1 MDKSERSETEQQPRR
16 PAARRALREHER
28 ESTRDAIEPHS
39 EPAAHVPTWQDLST
53 ATPAKR
59 VHARRPR
66 GQDATQA
73 HTDVTQ
79 EVTREMR
86 TTPQVQP
93 PVRSSLPRTRSS
105 STPPTPWA
113 VPAVAH
119 TLVGAPPPP
128 ISARRGAAADSGGLA
143 RRRSTQTQ
151 LTSQAPD
158 ASDIALS
165 TRTAMALA
173 RGELAEEFGLD
184 GSYEAKMRPLLETL
198 CRSYFHIQ
206 VIGAHNIPARGRVLL
221 VANHSLSLPWDGI
234 MLRTALRLHHD
245 ARREARWLVE
255 DAQYHTPF
263 LGTVVNRLG
272 AVRAC
277 QENAE
282 RLLARDELVAV
293 FPEGSKGAHKRFDD
307 RYRLQRFGR
316 GGYVKLALR
325 TGAPVLPVA
334 IVATEERSPW
344 LSKLASVTRWASMP
358 MFALQR
364 SFPNLGALGLPP
376 MPSRWRIVIGE
387 PIREIARQDAEA
399 TRDDGLIHELN
410 ECVRSAVQLLVDT
423 TVAAATSA
431 AVAG

>member
-1 MDKSERSETEQQPRR
+1 MEKSERSDTEQQPRR
-16 PAARRALREHER
+16 PAARRALHDRAAVATEPPQAEH
-28 ESTRDAIEPHS
+28 
-39 EPAAHVPTWQDLST
+39 AAQTPTWQDLST
-53 ATPAKR
+53 TSPAKR

-66 GQDATQA
+66 GVDAQA
-73 HTDVTQ
+73 QLDVTQ

-86 TTPQVQP
+86 TTPQMLP
-93 PVRSSLPRTRSS
+93 PVRNSLPRTRSS

-128 ISARRGAAADSGGLA
+128 ISARRAPAVAAADSGGLT
-143 RRRSTQTQ
+143 RRRTTDHPIA
-151 LTSQAPD
+151 TTA
-158 ASDIALS
+158 ASDTAMS

-206 VIGAHNIPARGRVLL
+206 VSGAHNIPARGRVLL
-221 VANHSLSLPWDGI
+221 VSNHSLSLPWDGI

-263 LGTVVNRLG
+263 LGTFVNRLG

-293 FPEGSKGAHKRFDD
+293 FPEGSKGAQKRFDD

-334 IVATEERSPW
+334 IVATEDRSPW
-344 LSKLASVTRWASMP
+344 LSKLAHVTRWASMP

-410 ECVRSAVQLLVDT
+410 ECVRSAVQLMVDT
-423 TVAAATSA
+423 TVAAAMGA